1 MVLSNSHIKG
11 MALMKFLNDEA
22 SASRN
27 IDRNLAQLDRRWNTM
42 AKEIIA
48 RIELVRYFRGY
59 HKKKADIE
67 CLKMYLDT

>member
-1 MVLSNSHIKG
+1 MLLSNSHVKG

-22 SASRN
+22 AASRT

-48 RIELVRYFRGY
+48 RIELVWYFV
-59 HKKKADIE
+59 
-67 CLKMYLDT
+67 